1 MIVKNYVTNFIFL
14 QNTFNEL
21 NIFTNKIFYFLAD
34 NYVPTLFCNMID
46 INPLTYAKSYPI
58 KTINRNYV
66 FFQELFWIIWGNLAN
81 FDSLILTNIVNEQK
95 TNFNFSIILNTKY
108 FANEKNILL
117 IDISQYATFNEL
129 YEIVLNFISQK
140 HKLSCLLVLGY
151 QAKNLTY
158 RDLYLQLLNTFQ
170 KIIKIINFTQIIN
183 EDIID
188 LLLT

>member
-1 MIVKNYVTNFIFL
+1 
-14 QNTFNEL
+14 
-21 NIFTNKIFYFLAD
+21 
-34 NYVPTLFCNMID
+34 
-46 INPLTYAKSYPI
+46 
-58 KTINRNYV
+58 
-66 FFQELFWIIWGNLAN
+66 
-81 FDSLILTNIVNEQK
+81 LILTNIVNEQK